1 MNLIKNFPAVGVLSF
16 FLLTEVLSAVAAD
29 VPKIGVVDFQ
39 KILEVSEAGK
49 TAQGEISK
57 QGKQMEADLKD
68 KGAEIEDFEKK
79 IDRESLLMSKDAR
92 EEKQREIR
100 IKIAD
105 FKALQQKYLEDFK
118 ALESQSII
126 RIQKEVVA
134 LVQDVGKKEGY
145 TMIVEKRAG
154 GVVYTPS
161 SIDITDT
168 VIQIYDGRTQKSESK
183 KTFETVSADLS
194 RLVIQFENGSE
205 IKDTNVYSVKAGF
218 D

>member
-1 MNLIKNFPAVGVLSF
+1 MNLKKNFPAVGVLSF

-49 TAQGEISK
+49 TAQGEINK

-68 KGAEIEDFEKK
+68 KGAEIEDFERK

-105 FKALQQKYLEDFK
+105 FKALQQKYLENFK

-183 KTFETVSADLS
+183 KTFDTVNADLS

-205 IKDTNVYSVKAGF
+205 IKDANVYSVKAGF

>member
-1 MNLIKNFPAVGVLSF
+1 MNSIKNFPTVGVLSF
-16 FLLTEVLSAVAAD
+16 FLLTGVLSAAD

-57 QGKQMEADLKD
+57 QGKQMEADLQG

-154 GVVYTPS
+154 GVVYTLS

-168 VIQIYDGRTQKSESK
+168 VIQIYDARTQKSESR

-194 RLVIQFENGSE
+194 RLVIQFENGSA